1 MQRNNNRARD
11 REGEG
16 EPLTILISFIFI
28 FLLYS
33 KIDAYRFCIFVRVRL
48 SLVYW
53 KSLCFFVSF
62 SSFRIYLKSWIYV
75 HLGFRENAHTHITH
89 TVTTT
94 DNQLISFSSLFF
106 FVQFPL
112 PERFSCSVC
121 SLTRCG
127 VGCWLHSSFFS
138 RTRVIKSL
146 ISILLNKSHNG
157 VFSLSFYR
165 SFFALAALAQIK
177 FKP

>member
-1 MQRNNNRARD
+1 M
-11 REGEG
+11 
-16 EPLTILISFIFI
+16 LIASVFLCVSVYLSFIG
-28 FLLYS
+28 
-33 KIDAYRFCIFVRVRL
+33 KAFVFSFL
-48 SLVYW
+48 SLLFAFT
-53 KSLCFFVSF
+53 SN
-62 SSFRIYLKSWIYV
+62 R
-75 HLGFRENAHTHITH
+75 GFMCIWVFEKTHTHITH

-112 PERFSCSVC
+112 PERFSCSAC